1 MVAVFVSASSGGATE
16 RASSRTVETV
26 GDQATTAR
34 TMRERPVFE
43 WVARIGYA
51 ARGIVFWILGTFA
64 ALVAI
69 GAHHQ
74 AIDTKDALRALL
86 AQPFGHVL
94 VAVVAAGL
102 LCFAAWRFAQ
112 ALLDADGCGHDLKG
126 LARRGVY
133 GAAAVFY
140 IGFAAMALSMML
152 GSDRTGST
160 DQIAHDWTAWIL
172 VKPFGPWIVG
182 AIGAAITAFGLGIGI
197 AGFWGEFRRRLELKA
212 KERRLVMALGRFGFA
227 ARSLV
232 STMIGLFLLYAALDS
247 NSREVKGFAGALR
260 LIQQKPYGSVWL
272 GVTAAGLLAF
282 GIYELAEGAFGRIT
296 TPSLHRAA
304 AKRALAD

>member
-1 MVAVFVSASSGGATE
+1 M
-16 RASSRTVETV
+16 
-26 GDQATTAR
+26 
-34 TMRERPVFE
+34 
-43 WVARIGYA
+43 
-51 ARGIVFWILGTFA
+51 
-64 ALVAI
+64 

-102 LCFAAWRFAQ
+102 VCFAAWRLAQ
-112 ALLDADGCGHDLKG
+112 ALLDADHCGHDVK
-126 LARRGVY
+126 AVIRRAVY

-140 IGFAAMALSMML
+140 VGFAAAASSMML

-160 DQIAHDWTAWIL
+160 DQITHDWTAWAL
-172 VKPFGPWIVG
+172 AKPFGQWIVG

-197 AGFWGEFRRRLELKA
+197 AGLWGEFRRRLELKA

-227 ARSLV
+227 V
-232 STMIGLFLLYAALDS
+232 VFTMIGLFLLYAALDS
-247 NSREVKGFAGALR
+247 DSREAKGFAGALR
-260 LIQQKPYGSVWL
+260 LIQQQPYGSVWL

-296 TPSLHRAA
+296 TPPRGLDFQRQ
-304 AKRALAD
+304 